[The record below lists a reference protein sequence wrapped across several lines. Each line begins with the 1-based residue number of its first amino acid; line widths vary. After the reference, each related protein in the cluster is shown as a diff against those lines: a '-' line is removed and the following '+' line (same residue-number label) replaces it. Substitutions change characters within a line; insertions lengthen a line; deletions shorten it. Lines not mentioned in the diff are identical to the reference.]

1 VSRIGRLIFHNWP
14 LKLAAI
20 VLASMLYAGLVISQ
34 SAQEFG
40 GSITIDVFNQRS
52 DAVLTQTLPKVT
64 RIRYVAVS
72 DPTARAT
79 QDSFRASIDLK
90 DVSAQAGPTVVPIK
104 VESVDPR
111 FTAISWDPPS
121 VQVRLDPLVTKSVP
135 VTVST
140 GQTPPKLQV
149 QPPVVVPESV
159 KVTGA
164 ASVVALVTAA
174 RADVVIEPSGLNVD
188 RDVDLVPVD
197 ELGNRVTPVKVEPS
211 KAHVTI
217 AVFSERTTH
226 SVPVNPVVT
235 GTPATGYEVVSVAVD
250 PAVVTLQLDA
260 NELAA
265 VSAADTAPVSISGAT
280 QDVAADVPLALPAGI
295 LPLEGTA
302 VVHVTVTIHPIAGTR
317 TFDAGVVL
325 SGGRPDLL
333 YTLSVNH
340 ALATVGGS
348 LADLQRLDAASFVLT
363 GSVAGLG
370 PGSHDV
376 ALEGNLPIGLTM
388 IAVEPARITVTI
400 STPPSAAPSTV
411 P

>member
-34 SAQEFG
+34 SAQEFA
-40 GSITIDVFNQRS
+40 GSITVDVLNQRA
-52 DAVLTQTLPKVT
+52 DAVLTQTPPKVT

-90 DVSAQAGPTVVPIK
+90 DVNPQAGPTVVPIK

-111 FTAISWDPPS
+111 FTVLSWDPPS
-121 VQVRLDPLVTKSVP
+121 VQIRLDPLVTKSVP

-149 QPPVVVPESV
+149 QPPVVSPESV
-159 KVTGA
+159 TVRGPE
-164 ASVVALVTAA
+164 SVIALVTAA

-197 ELGNRVTPVKVEPS
+197 DLGNRVTPVKVEPS

-235 GTPATGYEVVSVAVD
+235 GTPATGYEVVSVTVD

-265 VSAADTAPVSISGAT
+265 VPAADTAPVSISGAT
-280 QDVAADVPLALPAGI
+280 QDVEADVPLALPAGI

-317 TFDAGVVL
+317 TFDAGIVL
-325 SGGRPDLL
+325 TGGRSDLL
-333 YTLSVNH
+333 YALSVNH
-340 ALATVGGS
+340 ALATVGGA
-348 LADLQRLDAASFVLT
+348 LADLQRLDAATFVLT

-388 IAVEPARITVTI
+388 IAIEPARITVTI
-400 STPPSAAPSTV
+400 STPPSAAPSTA

>member
-1 VSRIGRLIFHNWP
+1 MSRIGRLIFHNWP

>member
-1 VSRIGRLIFHNWP
+1 MSRIGRLIFHNWP

-34 SAQEFG
+34 SAQEYTLG
-40 GSITIDVFNQRS
+40 IKVTVTNQPTN
-52 DAVLTQTLPKVT
+52 AVLLQTPPTVT

-72 DPTARAT
+72 DPTARASA
-79 QDSFRASIDLK
+79 DSFRATIDLR
-90 DVSAQAGPTVVPIK
+90 DVNPQGGPTIVPIK

-111 FTAISWDPPS
+111 FTVINWDPPS
-121 VQVRLDPLVTKSVP
+121 AQIRLDPLVTKSVP

-149 QPPVVVPESV
+149 QRPVVTPDSV

-164 ASVVALVTAA
+164 ASDVALVTAA
-174 RADVVIEPSGLNVD
+174 RADVVIEPSGLNID

-197 ELGNRVTPVKVEPS
+197 ELGNRVTPVKVEPT

-265 VSAADTAPVSISGAT
+265 VPAADTAPVSISGAT
-280 QDVAADVPLALPAGI
+280 QDVEADVPLALPAGI

-325 SGGRPDLL
+325 TGGRPDLL
-333 YTLSVNH
+333 YALSVNH

-348 LADLQRLDAASFVLT
+348 LADLQRLDAATFVLT
-363 GSVAGLG
+363 GSVGGLG
-370 PGSHDV
+370 PGTHDV
-376 ALEGNLPIGLTM
+376 ALEANLPIGLTM
-388 IAVEPARITVTI
+388 ISIEPAMVTVTI
-400 STPPSAAPSTV
+400 TVPPSAAPSTV